1 MDHEL
6 ILRTQAGDLRAFDSL
21 MLGDYPRLFRVA
33 HGILRDRTRAEDAT
47 QQAYLDIWR
56 NIRRL
61 RDPSKFEGWSYRI
74 LVHACYAEA
83 RRTPKWLP
91 DTAVPPSHEPA
102 SADAFGSVL
111 DRDELERGFRQL
123 SVDHRV
129 VIVLHY
135 LLDMTLEQIADALD
149 VPRGTVYS
157 RLSRAIGALGGR
169 WCLEPGVRCPP
180 DPAGRHAHEP
190 RRPGRRTCGLG

>member
-1 MDHEL
+1 MDLEL
-6 ILRTQAGDLRAFDSL
+6 ILRVQTGDLRAFDTLTSA
-21 MLGDYPRLFRVA
+21 DYPRLFRVA
-33 HGILRDRTRAEDAT
+33 HGILRDRARAEDAT

-83 RRTPKWLP
+83 KRTPKWLP
-91 DTAVPPSHEPA
+91 DTALAPSHEPV
-102 SADAFGSVL
+102 SGDAFGAVL

-123 SVDHRV
+123 SMDHRV

-135 LLDMTLEQIADALD
+135 LLDMTLEQIAEALD

-157 RLSRAIGALGGR
+157 RLSRAMGSLRSAMRAGEGA
-169 WCLEPGVRCPP
+169 
-180 DPAGRHAHEP
+180 AT
-190 RRPGRRTCGLG
+190 RPGSRQEATS

>member
-6 ILRTQAGDLRAFDSL
+6 ILRVQTGDLQAFDTL
-21 MLGDYPRLFRVA
+21 TLADYPRLFRVA
-33 HGILRDRTRAEDAT
+33 DGILRDRTRAEDAT

-83 RRTPKWLP
+83 KRTPKWLP
-91 DTAVPPSHEPA
+91 DTALAPSFQPV
-102 SADAFGSVL
+102 SGDAFGAVL

-135 LLDMTLEQIADALD
+135 LLDMTLEQIAEALD

-157 RLSRAIGALGGR
+157 RLSRAMGSLRLAMSPESG
-169 WCLEPGVRCPP
+169 
-180 DPAGRHAHEP
+180 PATRAKSRQE
-190 RRPGRRTCGLG
+190 TT

>member
-1 MDHEL
+1 MDQEL
-6 ILRTQAGDLRAFDSL
+6 ILRVQTGDLRAFDAL
-21 MLGDYPRLFRVA
+21 TVADYPRLFRVA
-33 HGILRDRTRAEDAT
+33 YGILRDRARAEDAT

-61 RDPSKFEGWSYRI
+61 RDPSRFDGWSYRI

-83 RRTPKWLP
+83 KRTPTWLP
-91 DTAVPPSHEPA
+91 DTALPPSHAAVSSE
-102 SADAFGSVL
+102 AFGAVL

-135 LLDMTLEQIADALD
+135 LLDMTLEQIAEALD

-157 RLSRAIGALGGR
+157 RLSRAMGALRQAMG
-169 WCLEPGVRCPP
+169 PGPQAAS
-180 DPAGRHAHEP
+180 PARSRQEA
-190 RRPGRRTCGLG
+190 T